1 MSRVTRGTARLQTTD
16 AARRYQTASVR
27 NATDP
32 APSRDGRR
40 RALLG
45 TRGSGADARAGRALD
60 ARRLVASPTRP
71 ACARTATARGSGHAA
86 SSRHWHSTRRS
97 SRRSAGCPPRH
108 RKRAARCRLLYW
120 ESGVAMA
127 TPVEVVDDAVL
138 SGRTRTTNNHAIAAT
153 HQAADSNAALPRRE
167 RGAANAEASRGDA
180 SRPLRAATAASTT
193 SRCSQRQESSFSNR
207 SSLRAL
213 VACACCSVSKALG
226 QPFRA
231 FVCAADVGHRPN
243 HQLWRFWF
251 VFV

>member
-1 MSRVTRGTARLQTTD
+1 MCKQVIVLSYPRDG
-16 AARRYQTASVR
+16 
-27 NATDP
+27 P
-32 APSRDGRR
+32 APDYRR
-40 RALLG
+40 REAVPDRIRSKRDRPGALASLMG
-45 TRGSGADARAGRALD
+45 TRGSADARAGRALD

-97 SRRSAGCPPRH
+97 SRRSARCPPHH

-127 TPVEVVDDAVL
+127 TPVEIVDDAVL

-167 RGAANAEASRGDA
+167 RGAANAEAWRGDA

-193 SRCSQRQESSFSNR
+193 PLLAVQRQGEHSFSNR
-207 SSLRAL
+207 
-213 VACACCSVSKALG
+213 CSPTVTGRVRVL
-226 QPFRA
+226 
-231 FVCAADVGHRPN
+231 
-243 HQLWRFWF
+243 
-251 VFV
+251 